1 MGKKIWIS
9 ILKFKYLF
17 LIVLVFLI
25 FNKSI
30 ETYESNTPI
39 TFKKTQIK
47 IGNKEINVEIAQ
59 TELQLKRGLM
69 NRTQLKEDEGM
80 LFVFDKDQ
88 ILNFWMK
95 NTLIDLS
102 IAYINS
108 NYEVV
113 DIQDMNVINLD
124 EKAPVMYP
132 SKSPAK
138 YALEMNKGWF
148 NRNNIS
154 IGDKVELK
162 Y

>member
-80 LFVFDKDQ
+80 LFIFDKDQ

-113 DIQDMNVINLD
+113 DIQDMNVIDLD
-124 EKAPVMYP
+124 EKSPVMYP